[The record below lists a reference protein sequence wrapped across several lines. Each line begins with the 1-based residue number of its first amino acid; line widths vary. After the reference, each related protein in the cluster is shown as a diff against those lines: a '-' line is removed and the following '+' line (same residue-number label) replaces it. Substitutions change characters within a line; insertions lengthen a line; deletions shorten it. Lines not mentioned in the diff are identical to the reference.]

1 MPIMTRTGR
10 MLHSV
15 AWKFKQS
22 QTRSNISQHSV
33 QTRTTCC
40 IQQCW
45 TSMFALY
52 VPLTPEYCNIACWLA
67 WNLLFQSTLF
77 LYLFKVNKR
86 IVTEDF
92 WNWKDS
98 RIIRP
103 IEFTSARWVNVL
115 VARYFTVV
123 FHLNK
128 LRKLLFLY
136 PAPIIKNTWKNTNRT
151 STRVVFFRCLYLSQ
165 SAAAFF
171 SPVSLWPEVKEIAI
185 AFFSVVK
192 CEGRCPD

>member
-10 MLHSV
+10 MFYSV

-67 WNLLFQSTLF
+67 LNLLFQSTLF

-115 VARYFTVV
+115 VARYFTLV

-136 PAPIIKNTWKNTNRT
+136 PAPIIKNTWKIQTELRQE
-151 STRVVFFRCLYLSQ
+151 LYFSGACISLNPQLLFLVQ
-165 SAAAFF
+165 SVCDQR
-171 SPVSLWPEVKEIAI
+171 SKKLQ
-185 AFFSVVK
+185 
-192 CEGRCPD
+192 